1 VVSARTLGWMAG
13 LVAVAAAL
21 ACRPDLNQ
29 TVSIVSTPQILAV
42 KSEPAQAPP
51 KANVTYSALVVDSS
65 GALNLPIDWAFCNAR
80 KPLAELGPVSPQCLQ
95 LGGDWFVPIGSGPNA
110 AGSIPAIACK
120 QFGPE
125 VPQPLPHQP
134 PGRPVDP
141 DQTGGYYQ
149 PVRVAIPTQA
159 GDVLGVAETRL
170 TCGLA
175 GTPDQVVT
183 FNRHFTP
190 NANPAIESLTAG
202 GAPLSSD
209 DKGATNPVGAGQA
222 LILSATWAQCPQSTG
237 VCGDGYCD
245 LIEDKLSCPADCT
258 SLVSCTGAETYV
270 NLDLNTHNLVTQREG
285 MEAAWFATGGSFDND
300 RTGRDSRDL
309 ANSTPNRWRAPAS
322 PGLVHLWVIVRDDRG
337 GVGWTEYA
345 LDVR

>member
-1 VVSARTLGWMAG
+1 VVSARWAIRAAS
-13 LVAVAAAL
+13 VAVVLAGV

-29 TVSIVSTPQILAV
+29 TLSIVSTPQILAV

-51 KANVTYSALVVDSS
+51 KVNVTYTALVVDSF
-65 GALNLPIDWAFCNAR
+65 GALDVPVDWAFCNAR

-95 LGGDWFVPIGSGPNA
+95 LGGDWFVPIGVGTQA
-110 AGSIPAIACK
+110 TGAVPAIACK

-141 DQTGGYYQ
+141 DPTGGYYQ
-149 PVRVAIPTQA
+149 PLRVVVPSRT
-159 GDVLGVAETRL
+159 GDVLGVGETRL
-170 TCGLA
+170 SCGLA
-175 GTPDQVVT
+175 GTPDQVVE
-183 FNRHFTP
+183 FNHHFTP

-202 GAPLSSD
+202 GAPLSTD
-209 DKGATNPVGAGQA
+209 DKGVTNPVHGGES
-222 LILSATWAQCPQSTG
+222 LVLSATWASCPQATG

-245 LIEDKLSCPADCT
+245 LGEDKQSCPADCAT
-258 SLVSCTGAETYV
+258 LASCTGAETYV
-270 NLDLNTHNLVTQREG
+270 VLDLNTHQLVTQREG

-300 RTGRDSRDL
+300 RTGRDSHDS
-309 ANSTPNRWRAPAS
+309 ANDTPNRWRAPATA
-322 PGLVHLWVIVRDDRG
+322 GVVHMWVVLRDDRG
-337 GVGWTEYA
+337 GVGWSGYV